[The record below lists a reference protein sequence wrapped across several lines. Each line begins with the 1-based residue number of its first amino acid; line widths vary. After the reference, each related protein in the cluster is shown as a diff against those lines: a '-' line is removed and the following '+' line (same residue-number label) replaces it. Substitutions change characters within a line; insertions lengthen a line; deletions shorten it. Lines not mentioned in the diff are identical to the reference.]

1 MAATGLKTID
11 RPAVDPPAEQQ
22 QPPLDEGG
30 FLIDPALW
38 TEALARR
45 FAWREG
51 VGELSEDHW
60 RVILHVRDRFHAL
73 GGMPSMRRVCRA
85 TGLSREAIHG
95 LFGSCLRVWRIAGLP
110 DPGEEAKAYM

>member
-1 MAATGLKTID
+1 MAATVLKTID
-11 RPAVDPPAEQQ
+11 RPAVDPHPEQQ
-22 QPPLDEGG
+22 TLLDEGG

-38 TEALARR
+38 TEEMAERL
-45 FAWREG
+45 AWREG
-51 VGELSEDHW
+51 IGVLTEAHW
-60 RVILHVRDRFHAL
+60 RVILHVRARFHAL

-85 TGLSREAIHG
+85 TGFSREAIYG